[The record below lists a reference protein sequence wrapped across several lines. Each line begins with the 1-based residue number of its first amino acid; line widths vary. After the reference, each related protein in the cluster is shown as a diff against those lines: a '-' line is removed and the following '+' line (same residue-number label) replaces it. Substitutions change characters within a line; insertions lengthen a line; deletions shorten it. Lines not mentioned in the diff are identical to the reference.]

1 MRRTSVPK
9 ALQERLGDEGTVA
22 FVDVF
27 NRQQDQMTDDI
38 ARAVMR
44 ALEPR
49 FASIES
55 RLDQC
60 ATKADLA
67 AFATKA
73 DFAGLATKAD
83 LAGVAMKT
91 DIAGFATQAA
101 ADRLAEKQEA
111 FGMALERGL
120 GGVRAELRDF
130 ATQATVDRLAEKQ
143 DAFAVALER
152 GLGGIRAELRGFA
165 TQATVDRLSE
175 RQETFAVALER
186 GLGGIRADMAS
197 QRADML
203 KWMFLFWVGQA
214 FVVLAY
220 LRAAA

>member
-9 ALQERLGDEGTVA
+9 PLQEVLGDEGTSA
-22 FVDVF
+22 LVDVL

-38 ARAVMR
+38 ARAVIR

-49 FASIES
+49 FASIEA

-67 AFATKA
+67 GFATKA
-73 DFAGLATKAD
+73 DLVGLATKAD
-83 LAGVAMKT
+83 LAG
-91 DIAGFATQAA
+91 FATQAA
-101 ADRLAEKQEA
+101 VDRPGEQQDRLAEKQESLA
-111 FGMALERGL
+111 
-120 GGVRAELRDF
+120 V
-130 ATQATVDRLAEKQ
+130 TV
-143 DAFAVALER
+143 
-152 GLGGIRAELRGFA
+152 
-165 TQATVDRLSE
+165 
-175 RQETFAVALER
+175 ER
-186 GLGGIRADMAS
+186 GLGGIRADLSGFATQAAVERLSEKQEVFAVALERGFGSLRADMAN

-220 LRAAA
+220 LRAAQ

>member
-1 MRRTSVPK
+1 VRRTSVPK
-9 ALQERLGDEGTVA
+9 PLQEVLGDEGTAA

-44 ALEPR
+44 ALGPR

-67 AFATKA
+67 DFATKA
-73 DFAGLATKAD
+73 D
-83 LAGVAMKT
+83 MSE
-91 DIAGFATQAA
+91 FATTAA
-101 ADRLAEKQEA
+101 VERLAEKQE
-111 FGMALERGL
+111 GL
-120 GGVRAELRDF
+120 RTDLRNF
-130 ATQATVDRLAEKQ
+130 ATPAAVDRLAEKL
-143 DAFAVALER
+143 DGV
-152 GLGGIRAELRGFA
+152 RAELRGFA
-165 TQATVDRLSE
+165 TQAAVDRLYE
-175 RQETFAVALER
+175 RQEAFAGALER
-186 GLGGIRADMAS
+186 GFGGLRAEMAN
-197 QRADML
+197 QRADMM

-220 LRAAA
+220 LRAAQ